1 MIEVK
6 RTTEKEKVYEWV
18 KKAEQEKN
26 REYLKSNLTLFIH
39 PIPKM
44 NEEFVLET
52 MEKKRY
58 LDSYFYYFVSDHHK
72 TIGFFN
78 FVVVQKRGKNY
89 LRVIY
94 LYLPYKKKEA
104 YPFILDELERLA
116 KEKKVEYIEMCTIFT
131 DRILQSY
138 LEKRNYLL
146 NKASFTINDFTV
158 EKKLKPF
165 GFKISFL
172 GDHEKE
178 ELEEYLKANEYE
190 KKLSSFTLVAKKRGK
205 LVGILSGKL
214 GVLGFLIGDNERIKH
229 ELLNEFKR
237 ICLRQ
242 DCDDI
247 LVETNDI
254 SLENFYLQEGF
265 LEKRRSYFRLN
276 D

>member
-1 MIEVK
+1 
-6 RTTEKEKVYEWV
+6 
-18 KKAEQEKN
+18 
-26 REYLKSNLTLFIH
+26 
-39 PIPKM
+39 
-44 NEEFVLET
+44 
-52 MEKKRY
+52 
-58 LDSYFYYFVSDHHK
+58 
-72 TIGFFN
+72 
-78 FVVVQKRGKNY
+78 
-89 LRVIY
+89 
-94 LYLPYKKKEA
+94 
-104 YPFILDELERLA
+104 
-116 KEKKVEYIEMCTIFT
+116 MCTIFT